1 MRRYAAITPQLL
13 AERLID
19 LLIERHPGQHP
30 LRAALDGPGWV
41 ESGPLIEALR
51 AGLPALGRPVA
62 LVRAS
67 DFYRDASLRFE
78 HGKTDVESFYT
89 GWLDVAALQREV
101 LSPAAAAHGA
111 QYLPALRDQATNR
124 ATRAEPTPLAAHGVL
139 LVCGELLLGAGLA
152 FDLVI
157 HLAVSRSARKRLVP
171 DDRRWTLPA
180 FDRYDIDVDP
190 VALADVVIRYD
201 DPQHPAISVR

>member
-1 MRRYAAITPQLL
+1 MRRYAAVTPQAL

-19 LLIERHPGQHP
+19 RLIAQHPGRHP
-30 LRAALDGPGWV
+30 LRVAVDGPGWV
-41 ESGPLIEALR
+41 ELDPLIEQVRTGLR
-51 AGLPALGRPVA
+51 ALGRPVGT
-62 LVRAS
+62 VRAR
-67 DFYRDASLRFE
+67 DFLRDASLRFE

-101 LSPAAAAHGA
+101 LGPLAAEDAH
-111 QYLPALRDQATNR
+111 YLPTLRDEASNR
-124 ATRAEPTPLAAHGVL
+124 ATRAQPVPLPATGVL
-139 LVCGELLLGAGLA
+139 LVCGELLLGTGLS

-190 VALADVVIRYD
+190 AGLADVVIRYD
-201 DPQHPAISVR
+201 DPQHPAVSMR

>member
-1 MRRYAAITPQLL
+1 MRHYAAITPELL
-13 AERLID
+13 AQRLID
-19 LLIERHPGQHP
+19 LLIERHPGRHP
-30 LRAALDGPGWV
+30 LRVALDAPGWV

-51 AGLPALGRPVA
+51 TELPALGRPVA
-62 LVRAS
+62 LVRAG

-101 LSPAAAAHGA
+101 LTPLADGA
-111 QYLPALRDQATNR
+111 CYLPALRDPATNR
-124 ATRAEPTPLAAHGVL
+124 ATRAQPVPLAADGVL
-139 LVCGELLLGAGLA
+139 LVCGDLLLGAGLS

-157 HLAVSRSARKRLVP
+157 HLAVSRAARKRLVP
-171 DDRRWTLPA
+171 DERRWTLPA

-190 VALADVVIRYD
+190 VGLADVVIRYD
-201 DPQHPAISVR
+201 DPRHPAVSVQ